1 MTTRN
6 KRKLAALN
14 KENCEEHTR
23 SNLAQNSSA
32 PRSQEDYITQVS
44 EEIEGRVTKRLSK
57 EFSRTENRILGAL
70 ARLDDFLMNPLLPGY
85 SGATPE
91 STRNALSNNQGTNED
106 DSRDDLH
113 PEAGL
118 FHGQTTRNTGP
129 EEGHDMVTGAT
140 ETNRN
145 RYDMV
150 TGATETNRNRY
161 DMVTG
166 ATEQIAN
173 YHDTTGV
180 HEEVTYCSPS
190 TSSGKQKKNRSTSQP
205 QIRSE
210 NTPATIE
217 ADQILL
223 ALQQLANNNNS
234 ANFHNNINRISKL
247 PKSLTTTMPTFD
259 GKTEKFE
266 LFEDLFQ
273 TSLKIHNQLTEDD
286 RINYFHSLMR
296 GDVLQTFKNIN
307 GPTRENLAE
316 ILAVFRRK
324 YVKPQSMATAKHKF
338 QKLVFN
344 PANQKLVDFLDERQK
359 LAKDAFGIAAH
370 AIIEQFIYAK
380 MPPHLKK
387 SINQAHLENGTY
399 EQIVTHLERELEL
412 NGLEAPDELPINNV
426 SQQPTNTNADRPKPT
441 CHHCKKPGHY
451 RNQCRLLKKQRET
464 TENNQNNPGNKNSDA
479 NTSNPNSNANNNNN
493 NRNNNRAERKPKTV
507 HPPCETCGKTNHST
521 EKCHFGANAAN
532 RPPPRHRRPE
542 RQNQVPERANQND
555 SNEAPQAA
563 AQNLN

>member
-1 MTTRN
+1 M
-6 KRKLAALN
+6 N
-14 KENCEEHTR
+14 KENCEEHPR

-32 PRSQEDYITQVS
+32 SRSQEDYITQVS
-44 EEIEGRVTKRLSK
+44 EEIEGNVTKRLSK

-91 STRNALSNNQGTNED
+91 PTRNALSNNQGTNED
-106 DSRDDLH
+106 DSQNDPH

-145 RYDMV
+145 RL
-150 TGATETNRNRY
+150 

-166 ATEQIAN
+166 ATEQIGN

-190 TSSGKQKKNRSTSQP
+190 ASSGKQKKNRSTSQP
-205 QIRSE
+205 QFRSE

-217 ADQILL
+217 ADQFLL
-223 ALQQLANNNNS
+223 ALQQLTNSNNC
-234 ANFHNNINRISKL
+234 AIFHNNINRISKL
-247 PKSLTTTMPTFD
+247 PKSLTTKMPMFD

-286 RINYFHSLMR
+286 RINYFHSLLR
-296 GDVLQTFKNIN
+296 GDALQTFKNIK
-307 GPTRENLAE
+307 GPTQENLAE
-316 ILAVFRRK
+316 FLAVFRRK
-324 YVKPQSMATAKHKF
+324 FVKPQSMATAKHKF

-344 PANQKLVDFLDERQK
+344 PANEKLLDFLNELQK
-359 LAKDAFGIAAH
+359 LAKNAFGLAAH

-387 SINQAHLENGTY
+387 SIN
-399 EQIVTHLERELEL
+399 
-412 NGLEAPDELPINNV
+412 
-426 SQQPTNTNADRPKPT
+426 
-441 CHHCKKPGHY
+441 
-451 RNQCRLLKKQRET
+451 
-464 TENNQNNPGNKNSDA
+464 
-479 NTSNPNSNANNNNN
+479 
-493 NRNNNRAERKPKTV
+493 
-507 HPPCETCGKTNHST
+507 
-521 EKCHFGANAAN
+521 
-532 RPPPRHRRPE
+532 
-542 RQNQVPERANQND
+542 
-555 SNEAPQAA
+555 
-563 AQNLN
+563 